1 MYLDRD
7 EIETTLRIVENR
19 SALGSRLIVAYHQPA
34 WMLFL
39 LAVIVRRLGE
49 PIRTV
54 LTPHQ
59 MRVLLAR
66 YGFCTRWDRELP
78 AIACE
83 LSAREWPR
91 HASDAPPPD
100 RYGRPKGHGVY
111 RCARIVRQFEFWRG
125 W

>member
-19 SALGSRLIVAYHQPA
+19 SAPGSLLIVAYHQPA
-34 WMLFL
+34 WMLLL

-54 LTPHQ
+54 LTPNQ
-59 MRVLLAR
+59 MRVLLGR

-78 AIACE
+78 AIAWE
-83 LSAREWPR
+83 LSAESGHATRLMR
-91 HASDAPPPD
+91 HL
-100 RYGRPKGHGVY
+100 
-111 RCARIVRQFEFWRG
+111 RIVTADRKG
-125 W
+125 TVSTGAPV